1 LNCEKLEVVG
11 GKEVTGEP
19 VCIKQNM
26 TNTLEIKHKIICE
39 FTQLGMNYTYLPQ
52 NTNYTNL
59 RTREEYPTFADVTK
73 SFKYFVNVDEGK
85 VKKISKFN
93 KFKVCFNSQILKQI
107 EIQSDEF

>member
-85 VKKISKFN
+85 V
-93 KFKVCFNSQILKQI
+93 
-107 EIQSDEF
+107 